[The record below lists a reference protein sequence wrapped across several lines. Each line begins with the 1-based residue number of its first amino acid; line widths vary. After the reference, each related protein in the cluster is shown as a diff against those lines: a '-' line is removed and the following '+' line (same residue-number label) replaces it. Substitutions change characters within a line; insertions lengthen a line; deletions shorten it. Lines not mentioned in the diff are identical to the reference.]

1 MKFKLL
7 IVDDFFVERETV
19 KELISASGLE
29 LEVAGEACDG
39 LEALAMI
46 EREAP
51 DFVLTDIEMPFMNG
65 IEFAEELRRRRPGV
79 DIIFFTYYEKFEY
92 AKKAIDLNAFSFVLK
107 PIVDEELVGALQRIV
122 EDKKRKMREVDE
134 RAQLE
139 EALQASM
146 PLLKERFVRSWFAGL
161 GGDDEKIEAQL
172 RFFSLPVP
180 TGPYAVLAVE
190 LDDPGARFDEA
201 PVAERELLL
210 LRVSDIV
217 KRAVADRPGCL
228 ICKAEGLRWGVGLFD
243 SQAEED
249 AASTS
254 DRAFAAAERIW
265 QEAAEAGLSLTIGI
279 GSPVCGLA
287 RLAEGYR
294 QASQALSHKFRL
306 GHGQLISADE
316 VEQSGE
322 TDESGGRLSQGMMD
336 EVNRAL
342 LSGEAERFADRL
354 LADGGVRG
362 AHAVR
367 GLCLG
372 IVSCV
377 QLLLSE
383 RNLDLAQSGAAPEFQ
398 WERLLKLETIAD
410 IRQWLIAFLDASARW
425 MEAQCEHKSG
435 AVVREAKRLMESR
448 YDEPLTIKTISDS
461 LHYSPNYLNYV
472 FKQETG
478 QTILE
483 YLTHVRIKAAQK
495 LLRESPAKM
504 YEIARMVGYGQET
517 YFRSVF
523 KQLTGLTP
531 KEYREKTRGPGSL

>member
-1 MKFKLL
+1 MTFKLL

-19 KELISASGLE
+19 KELISASDLE

-39 LEALAMI
+39 REALAFI

-65 IEFAEELRRRRPGV
+65 IEFAEALRRRHPEV
-79 DIIFFTYYEKFEY
+79 DLIFFTYYEKFEY
-92 AKKAIDLNAFSFVLK
+92 AKKSDRFECVFIYIEADCRRGTGKRLAAHHRRQEAPPLRDRRARPAGASLAGQHAFAGGTLC
-107 PIVDEELVGALQRIV
+107 
-122 EDKKRKMREVDE
+122 
-134 RAQLE
+134 AQLVRGAGRRRRE
-139 EALQASM
+139 DRGAAAL
-146 PLLKERFVRSWFAGL
+146 
-161 GGDDEKIEAQL
+161 
-172 RFFSLPVP
+172 FSLSVP
-180 TGPYAVLAVE
+180 AGPYAVLAVE
-190 LDDPGARFDEA
+190 LDDPGARLDEA

-217 KRAVADRPGCL
+217 TRALADRPDCL
-228 ICKAEGLRWGVGLFD
+228 ICKAEDLRWGVCLFG
-243 SQAEED
+243 SQEEAD
-249 AASTS
+249 AAAAS

-265 QEAAEAGLSLTIGI
+265 QEASDAGFSLTIGI
-279 GSPVCGLA
+279 GSPISGLD

-294 QASQALSHKFRL
+294 QAAQALSHKFRL

-316 VEQSGE
+316 VEPGGE
-322 TDESGGRLSQGMMD
+322 AAERGGRLSQGMLD

-354 LADGGVRG
+354 LADGGLRG

-367 GLCLG
+367 GQCLG

-383 RNLDLAQSGAAPEFQ
+383 RNLDLAHSGAAPELQ

-435 AVVREAKRLMESR
+435 AVVREAKRLMEAR
-448 YDEPLTIKTISDS
+448 YDEPLTVKAISDS
-461 LHYSPNYLNYV
+461 LHYSPNYLNFV

-483 YLTHVRIKAAQK
+483 HLTHVRIKAAQK
-495 LLRESPAKM
+495 LLRETAAKM
-504 YEIARMVGYGQET
+504 YEISRMVGYGQET

-523 KQLTGLTP
+523 KQITGLTP

>member
-1 MKFKLL
+1 MTFKLL

-19 KELISASGLE
+19 KELISASDLE

-39 LEALAMI
+39 REALAFI

-65 IEFAEELRRRRPGV
+65 IEFAEELRRRHPEV
-79 DIIFFTYYEKFEY
+79 DLIFFTYYEKFEY

-107 PIVDEELVGALQRIV
+107 PIVDEELVSALQRIV
-122 EDKKRKMREVDE
+122 DDKKRRLCEVGE
-134 RAQLE
+134 RVRLE
-139 EALQASM
+139 QALQASM
-146 PLLKERFVRSWFAGL
+146 PLLEERFVRSWFAGL
-161 GGDDEKIEAQL
+161 GGDEEKIEAQL
-172 RFFSLPVP
+172 RFFSLSVP
-180 TGPYAVLAVE
+180 AGPYAVLAVE
-190 LDDPGARFDEA
+190 LDDPGARLDEA

-217 KRAVADRPGCL
+217 RRALADRPDCL
-228 ICKAEGLRWGVGLFD
+228 ICKAEDLRWGVCLFG
-243 SQAEED
+243 SQEEAD
-249 AASTS
+249 AAAAS

-265 QEAAEAGLSLTIGI
+265 QEASDAGFSLTIGI
-279 GSPVCGLA
+279 GSPISGLD

-294 QASQALSHKFRL
+294 QAAQALSHKFRL

-316 VEQSGE
+316 VEPGGE
-322 TDESGGRLSQGMMD
+322 AAERSGRLSQGMLD
-336 EVNRAL
+336 EVNRVL

-354 LADGGVRG
+354 LADGGLRG

-367 GLCLG
+367 GQCLG

-383 RNLDLAQSGAAPEFQ
+383 RNLDLAHSGAAPELQ

-435 AVVREAKRLMESR
+435 AVVREAKRLMEAR
-448 YDEPLTIKTISDS
+448 YDEPLTVKAISDS
-461 LHYSPNYLNYV
+461 LHYSPNYLNFV

-483 YLTHVRIKAAQK
+483 HLTHVRIKAAQK
-495 LLRESPAKM
+495 LLRETAAKM
-504 YEIARMVGYGQET
+504 YEISRMVGYGQET

-523 KQLTGLTP
+523 KQITGLTP